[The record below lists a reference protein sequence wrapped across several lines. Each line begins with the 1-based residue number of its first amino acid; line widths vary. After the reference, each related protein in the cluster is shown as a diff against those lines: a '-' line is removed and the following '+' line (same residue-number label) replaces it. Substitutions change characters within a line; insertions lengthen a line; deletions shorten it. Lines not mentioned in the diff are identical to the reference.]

1 MMNDKVGKYVLIPTT
16 MIITI
21 VISAA
26 LALAIA
32 SVFNEPGKEIST
44 IIVRIVDKNQ
54 VIHSRIGV
62 IQDGEV
68 IIQLSGK
75 RI

>member
-1 MMNDKVGKYVLIPTT
+1 MRDITDLIIVGFLVGLAFFGILHFTYDEPEPVEEIP
-16 MIITI
+16 
-21 VISAA
+21 
-26 LALAIA
+26 
-32 SVFNEPGKEIST
+32 T

>member
-16 MIITI
+16 MVITI
-21 VISAA
+21 IIFAA

-32 SVFNEPGKEIST
+32 SVFNEPDKEIST

>member
-1 MMNDKVGKYVLIPTT
+1 MMDDKVGKYILIAVA
-16 MIITI
+16 MVITI

-26 LALAIA
+26 IALEIA
-32 SVFNEPGKEIST
+32 SVFNAPNKEIPT

-68 IIQLSGK
+68 IIQLDGK
-75 RI
+75 